1 VNSTRKT
8 ELRTGPLKTGK
19 LVSGKLSTGTLDR
32 PAQTS
37 AVRALKEKTARGVR
51 LVGETGDGQFRVSL
65 SPVKKRKPKDK
76 AEPQPLT
83 RWSSSAFPW
92 PDDPAEPVIIA
103 PVDWPRRPTSIAV
116 TVVGNATSLITTEL
130 QLRVTPGA
138 GQAESV
144 FAATRWST
152 GTSGGAS
159 VQIVYQFWPVF
170 GDPFLGYDVSL
181 GVMPPDLWLGPSD
194 TMELSWSG
202 PPALIGADIKG
213 VIVRWENQ
221 LN

>member
-1 VNSTRKT
+1 MKLTGKN
-8 ELRTGPLKTGK
+8 ELRTGPLRTGK
-19 LVSGKLSTGTLDR
+19 LVSGKLSTGTLER
-32 PAQTS
+32 PPQTS

-65 SPVKKRKPKDK
+65 SPVKPRKRKDK

-92 PDDPAEPVIIA
+92 PDDPADPVIIA
-103 PVDWPRRPTSIAV
+103 PVDWPRRPTCVAV
-116 TVVGNATSLITTEL
+116 TVVGNAASLITTEL

-138 GQAESV
+138 GEAESV

-159 VQIVYQFWPVF
+159 VQIVYQFWPTF
-170 GDPFLGYDVSL
+170 ADPFLGYDVSL

-194 TMELSWSG
+194 TLELSWSG